1 MPTGPELSV
10 VVPTFNEAGNIQP
23 LVDLL
28 ASTLTDTHWE
38 VIFVDDHSPDNTSA
52 KVRSIA
58 RADSR
63 VRCLERIE
71 RRGLSSAVIEGILA
85 TSAPYVCVMDA
96 DLQHDEKL
104 LPQMLIELEAEHDLV
119 VASRYIENASTG
131 SLPEHRVRIS
141 RAATVLGNMILE
153 HELSDPMSGFFM
165 FKRELFEQVAPR
177 LSGKGFKILLDI
189 VANSPTGTR
198 IKELPYHM
206 KKREHGESKLSAVV
220 VWEFFS
226 LLANRMFGKYL
237 PLRFIM
243 FVSVGLSGVVVH
255 TLVLYLIHIMLS
267 YEFVFG
273 QTIATLVA
281 MTSNYFLNN
290 LLTFNDSRHKG
301 ARMFLGL
308 FSFYL
313 TCSLGALINIA
324 VATAIYNFGTVWWV
338 AGICGAV
345 VGAVWNFALSSTF
358 TWRQIKTD

>member
-1 MPTGPELSV
+1 MPAGPELSII
-10 VVPTFNEAGNIQP
+10 VPTYNEAENVQP

-28 ASTLTDTHWE
+28 DSLMNDTHWE
-38 VIFVDDHSPDNTSA
+38 VIFVDDHSPDKTSA
-52 KVRSIA
+52 VVRDIA
-58 RADSR
+58 RQDSR

-85 TSAPYVCVMDA
+85 SSAPYVCVMDA

-104 LPQMLIELEAEHDLV
+104 IPQMLNQLKSEIDMV

-141 RAATVLGNMILE
+141 RAATILGNLVLE

-165 FKRELFEQVAPR
+165 CRRELFEQVAPR

-189 VANSPTGTR
+189 VANSPTGTE

-206 KKREHGESKLSAVV
+206 KKREYGESKLSAIV

-226 LLANRMFGKYL
+226 LLANRLFGKYL

-243 FVSVGLSGVVVH
+243 FASVGLSGVLVH
-255 TLVLYLIHIMLS
+255 TLVLYLLHIVLS
-267 YEFVFG
+267 VEFVIG
-273 QTIATLVA
+273 QTLATLVA

-301 ARMFLGL
+301 AQMFVGL
-308 FSFYL
+308 FSFYI

-324 VATAIYNFGTVWWV
+324 VATAIFNIGTVWWIS
-338 AGICGAV
+338 GICGAI
-345 VGAVWNFALSSTF
+345 VGAVWNFALSSSF
-358 TWRQIKTD
+358 TWRQGKA